1 MKKSKSKK
9 CQNGTSLTSDT
20 TSRLKIASEQLNKK
34 TQGRMATGVVV
45 SKKDE
50 KANPKDFTYLK
61 KSEKT
66 PVVAKKVTIKTKK

>member
-9 CQNGTSLTSDT
+9 CQNG
-20 TSRLKIASEQLNKK
+20 
-34 TQGRMATGVVV
+34 GMATGVVV

-61 KSEKT
+61 KSEKA